1 MIATM
6 NKLLLITFLTSS
18 ISCSIIANTQHQS
31 NYVGQEYRE
40 IKSLSNDDISE
51 LLNGAGWGLAKPA
64 ELNGVPGPKHILEMP
79 EKIDLTKAQTD
90 AINNVFNKMLNEAIP
105 LGKEYVEAE
114 RKLDQM
120 FKSRK
125 VNYQTLQSQLTRI
138 ASIRSKLRFVHLSK
152 HLDTLEILSE
162 EQVKLYNKLRG
173 YSSSNI
179 CDSIPE
185 GHDAEMWKKHNG
197 CN

>member
-1 MIATM
+1 MKKT
-6 NKLLLITFLTSS
+6 LLLTFLTSAISFS
-18 ISCSIIANTQHQS
+18 ISANTQHQS

-51 LLNGAGWGLAKPA
+51 LLKGAGWGLAKPA
-64 ELNGVPGPKHILEMP
+64 ELNGVPGPKHVLEMA
-79 EKIDLTKAQTD
+79 EKIELTKGQTE
-90 AINNVFNKMLNEAIP
+90 AINNVFDKMKSEAIP
-105 LGKEYVEAE
+105 LGRDYVEAE

-120 FKSRK
+120 FKSK
-125 VNYQTLQSQLTRI
+125 QVNHQTLQKQLTKI

-152 HLDTLEILSE
+152 HLDTSNILSE
-162 EQVKLYNKLRG
+162 EQIKLYNKLRG

-179 CDSIPE
+179 CDNIPE

-197 CN
+197 CD

>member
-1 MIATM
+1 MQFSM
-6 NKLLLITFLTSS
+6 SKLLFITFLAIS
-18 ISCSIIANTQHQS
+18 ISCSIFANTQHQS

-40 IKSLSNDDISE
+40 IKSLSSDDISE

-64 ELNGVPGPKHILEMP
+64 ELNGVPGPKHVLEMSK
-79 EKIDLTKAQTD
+79 EIELTNTQIET
-90 AINNVFNKMLNEAIP
+90 INHVFNKMIKEATV
-105 LGKEYVEAE
+105 LGKMYVEAE

-125 VNYQTLQSQLTRI
+125 VNYQTLQSQLTSI
-138 ASIRSKLRFVHLSK
+138 ASIRSELRFVHLSK

-162 EQVKLYNKLRG
+162 EQIKLYNKLRG